1 MPSHL
6 IVQSF
11 SASLVFILLSWS
23 SGGAAEYTS
32 KSESDYDF
40 GDYRGKW
47 CLDDSGFVYNIGERY
62 YPSATACPCMCTED
76 GPVCVKPK
84 CPRIHPRC
92 TRISYRSCCPR
103 CEAIR
108 NVCEYR
114 GRTYKL
120 LEEFMLSPCE
130 RCRCEANGQVYCT
143 IGECPSL
150 HCVDPTYEPDQ
161 CCPVC
166 RNGKKGSCLTLGA
179 PLVSSWT
186 WVTLPVVTCA
196 FEGCPS
202 ACLCHGNDSGRWLL
216 PLKAWGRQ
224 MLWCHSHVQ
233 IDTSAL

>member
-6 IVQSF
+6 IAQSS
-11 SASLVFILLSWS
+11 SASLVFILLSWP

-32 KSESDYDF
+32 KSESEYDF

-47 CLDDSGFVYNIGERY
+47 CLDDRGFVYNIGERY

-103 CEAIR
+103 CEAIS

-166 RNGKKGSCLTLGA
+166 RNGPNCFAKNTIIPAGVRVEINGRMLCFCSYKDGTWELHHQATCVPRVKGNGGRKEQKEVQ
-179 PLVSSWT
+179 LVSET
-186 WVTLPVVTCA
+186 
-196 FEGCPS
+196 EGMP
-202 ACLCHGNDSGRWLL
+202 
-216 PLKAWGRQ
+216 
-224 MLWCHSHVQ
+224 
-233 IDTSAL
+233 